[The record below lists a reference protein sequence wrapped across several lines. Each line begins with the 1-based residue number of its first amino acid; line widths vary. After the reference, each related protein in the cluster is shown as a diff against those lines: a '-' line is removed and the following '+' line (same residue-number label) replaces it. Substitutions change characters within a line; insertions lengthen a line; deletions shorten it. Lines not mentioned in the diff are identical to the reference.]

1 MLRKYENKFDKCGK
15 IKSLKSAHFPHK
27 ILQNSFNRHGK
38 FQIEFNPSQAN
49 RVLIYNL

>member
-27 ILQNSFNRHGK
+27 ILHTIHLTYTESSK
-38 FQIEFNPSQAN
+38 
-49 RVLIYNL
+49 